1 MRRKNSQALSILCS
15 YGNHVET
22 SWSSCGRTC
31 THLGI
36 LIAGE
41 VEEKQELKNFLMW
54 DGLSFHVMLDREIFA
69 YVKMRNS

>member
-1 MRRKNSQALSILCS
+1 MWKHHDQVVAA
-15 YGNHVET
+15 
-22 SWSSCGRTC
+22 C

-41 VEEKQELKNFLMW
+41 VEEKQELKNLLMW
-54 DGLSFHVMLDREIFA
+54 GGLSFHVMLDREIFA